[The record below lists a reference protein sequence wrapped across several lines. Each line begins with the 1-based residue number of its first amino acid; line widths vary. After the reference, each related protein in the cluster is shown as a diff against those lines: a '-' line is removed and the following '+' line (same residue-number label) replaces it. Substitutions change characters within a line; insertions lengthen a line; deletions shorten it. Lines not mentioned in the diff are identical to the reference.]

1 MSQKKVLVVD
11 DEPDIR
17 TLVKEI
23 LEDEDYQVETAK
35 DAASARLACQKQQP
49 DLVLLDIWMPDEDG
63 ITLLQEWKKA
73 GTYFPV
79 IMMSGHGTV
88 ETAVEATRL
97 GAIDFIEKPLSLA
110 RLLATVEKVLSA
122 DAQTVSA
129 NEGQPA
135 SSHGI
140 LSPEDA
146 QLIGSSDYIKSI
158 RKHIEQLA
166 SHEVS
171 VLILGEPGTGK
182 GLMAR
187 NIHLKSARA
196 KQPFIEVQAGTL
208 NAANGLTRLAG
219 EVSHP
224 LLGLLEEASGGTL
237 FIKNITQLPMSCQ
250 LKLLASIESQQ
261 VAKVDNHST
270 YPLNVRFIISSD
282 VSLTSAIAQG
292 TFKKELYYKLNTIPL
307 QTSPLR
313 EHTEDIPALLEYFA
327 NFFVEKQHMT
337 YRHFNVSAQNRLRNH
352 EWPGNVRELKNLVQ
366 RLLITGEE
374 LDINA
379 QAVSDALVA
388 EDYTYTGTHNKA
400 SMPIPLD
407 LPLREARA
415 QFERTYLLQQLEE
428 SDGSIVEL
436 AKRVGMERTHLYRK
450 LRSLG
455 IDQGRSKN

>member
-1 MSQKKVLVVD
+1 
-11 DEPDIR
+11 
-17 TLVKEI
+17 
-23 LEDEDYQVETAK
+23 
-35 DAASARLACQKQQP
+35 
-49 DLVLLDIWMPDEDG
+49 
-63 ITLLQEWKKA
+63 
-73 GTYFPV
+73 
-79 IMMSGHGTV
+79 
-88 ETAVEATRL
+88 
-97 GAIDFIEKPLSLA
+97 
-110 RLLATVEKVLSA
+110 
-122 DAQTVSA
+122 
-129 NEGQPA
+129 
-135 SSHGI
+135 
-140 LSPEDA
+140 
-146 QLIGSSDYIKSI
+146 
-158 RKHIEQLA
+158 
-166 SHEVS
+166 
-171 VLILGEPGTGK
+171 
-182 GLMAR
+182 MAR

-337 YRHFNVSAQNRLRNH
+337 YRNFNVSAQNRLRNH